1 MKVKFEVPDESM
13 KVIDQKDDRKVVV
26 LPKKKWYNYNI
37 NNYGRYKKHHIITPK
52 DFRSSA

>member
-26 LPKKKWYNYNI
+26 LPKKK
-37 NNYGRYKKHHIITPK
+37 
-52 DFRSSA
+52 